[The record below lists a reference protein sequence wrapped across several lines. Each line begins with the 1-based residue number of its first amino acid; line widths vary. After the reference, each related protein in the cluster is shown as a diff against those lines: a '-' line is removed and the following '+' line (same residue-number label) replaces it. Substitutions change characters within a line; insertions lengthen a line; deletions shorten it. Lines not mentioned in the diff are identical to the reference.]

1 MAAESFAV
9 DLRSL
14 TEFAEELATQL
25 AGMVQPL
32 GQLDALTG
40 RELRLGAFVEAQS
53 LGQHHGVAVADLH
66 HLVSQARDAI
76 DFAREVTG
84 MVNDAYQRYDAG
96 VTSAVQGAGGV
107 VHTADGTNTGTV
119 HGVGGVVPAVGGIIA
134 GLTGPPGG
142 AVAGPGTGNGRV

>member
-1 MAAESFAV
+1 MAADSFAV

-32 GQLDALTG
+32 GQLDALTE
-40 RELRLGAFVEAQS
+40 RELRLGAFGEAQS

-76 DFAREVTG
+76 DFAKEVTV

-96 VTSAVQGAGGV
+96 VSGAVHA
-107 VHTADGTNTGTV
+107 
-119 HGVGGVVPAVGGIIA
+119 VGGVIPGVGGIIA
-134 GLTGPPGG
+134 GLTGPP
-142 AVAGPGTGNGRV
+142 AGHGQV

>member
-1 MAAESFAV
+1 MAADSFAV

-32 GQLDALTG
+32 GQLDALTE

-66 HLVSQARDAI
+66 HLVTQARDAI
-76 DFAREVTG
+76 DFAREVTA

-96 VTSAVQGAGGV
+96 VTSAVQSVGGV
-107 VHTADGTNTGTV
+107 LHTTGGAVTGTV

-134 GLTGPPGG
+134 GLAAPLS
-142 AVAGPGTGNGRV
+142 GPGTGEGQV